1 MDDVARLRR
10 TVRRCTAVVV
20 TALGLV
26 LAALAGSTMSPVGA
40 ALSVG
45 ALLYLAASFV
55 FVPEWAADSD
65 GDDAAADH

>member
-1 MDDVARLRR
+1 MDDAARLRR

-26 LAALAGSTMSPVGA
+26 ITALAGSTMSPVGA

-45 ALLYLAASFV
+45 ALGYLAASFV
-55 FVPEWAADSD
+55 FVPEWAADDES
-65 GDDAAADH
+65 AADH